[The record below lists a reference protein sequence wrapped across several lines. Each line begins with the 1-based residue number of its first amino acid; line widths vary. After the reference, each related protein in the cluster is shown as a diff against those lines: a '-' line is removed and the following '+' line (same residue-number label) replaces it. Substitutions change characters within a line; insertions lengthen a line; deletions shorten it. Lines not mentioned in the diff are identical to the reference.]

1 MSQFMQSVNQS
12 RARGSRSGFEFQA
25 NICIEVT
32 GYDLA
37 APDGARVLGI
47 ARAPAWAQGQEFSIR
62 LQNEQESK
70 ETFRKGKDAKAND
83 KFFKTRP
90 SIENLANGY
99 KVGKNTVEPM
109 QEGGFL
115 MLYGC
120 VRDGK
125 TNDGEPQRFKAQYP
139 QNFGNDPSRSVMAG
153 VARITYREERVENGR
168 TFGARGQMEIL
179 SPEHAAMIT
188 SIDGLRNFYADF
200 MAGEVNGVQY
210 DGMVALRLVED
221 LPAEPGKDVRSQVYT
236 GFAYAAKSEVQVP
249 AGEETRTIRVPASAE
264 ESFAALAG
272 REGVSRLVYAALSG
286 EREGLEAKEAQQ
298 ADQIAADLAAG
309 ALRVEAI
316 PGRVLPIVGDS
327 LEEVMDKESMLG
339 KNASRC
345 QYQTEDGKSL
355 NGFVRLTTGVMTKAQ
370 DGAPDSIIVTRF
382 ATDVGAKGMSINSV
396 VTPNVK
402 PVWGQSRE
410 RAAEQAAAK
419 AAEQGADATQG
430 VDYNN
435 DRGHQADA
443 PAMDAAEPALA
454 R

>member
-153 VARITYREERVENGR
+153 MARITYREERVENGR

-272 REGVSRLVYAALSG
+272 REGVGVELEDERQLTVAAL
-286 EREGLEAKEAQQ
+286 ELH
-298 ADQIAADLAAG
+298 
-309 ALRVEAI
+309 V
-316 PGRVLPIVGDS
+316 
-327 LEEVMDKESMLG
+327 
-339 KNASRC
+339 
-345 QYQTEDGKSL
+345 
-355 NGFVRLTTGVMTKAQ
+355 
-370 DGAPDSIIVTRF
+370 
-382 ATDVGAKGMSINSV
+382 
-396 VTPNVK
+396 
-402 PVWGQSRE
+402 
-410 RAAEQAAAK
+410 AEQAVGLIASIDLQEGQLHVAAGRCADQ
-419 AAEQGADATQG
+419 AAAQFVEQFGVGCGAQLDGSRRWFAGLAAAAGEQRQQG
-430 VDYNN
+430 GQN
-435 DRGHQADA
+435 
-443 PAMDAAEPALA
+443 EKT
-454 R
+454 